1 MIIVFFT
8 TKSCLHA
15 FITEKILK
23 GQIKDGFKINKTQTI
38 KIYKKG
44 EYVKF
49 KNFER
54 KVKWPRRIYAEVL
67 EDHISSMI
75 EESIYWSYLMKK
87 HFKKSLWWVK
97 NIIKILR
104 TLINV
109 GSVIMIKLIMMLK

>member
-8 TKSCLHA
+8 AKSCLHA

-54 KVKWPRRIYAEVL
+54 KVK
-67 EDHISSMI
+67 
-75 EESIYWSYLMKK
+75 
-87 HFKKSLWWVK
+87 
-97 NIIKILR
+97 
-104 TLINV
+104 
-109 GSVIMIKLIMMLK
+109 